1 MKKHARSLR
10 QDLRRAYDALA
21 FAHAGEMLPDATKDK
36 ILAGST
42 PPAASQPQPGPPP
55 VHRLAPEPHKRIAL
69 AIDGRIRLGALRYA
83 LGAAARFDAELVIL
97 TNLKEA
103 DVNAAMVRE
112 LGRGAFRW
120 NVLQMGADLLSGIAE
135 HARRDVNTLFVVT
148 SAQDA
153 LTERY
158 VATRPSVQVP
168 WLVVSDDL
176 RAA

>member
-1 MKKHARSLR
+1 MKKHTRSLR

-21 FAHAGEMLPDATKDK
+21 FAYAGELLPDSTKDK

-42 PPAASQPQPGPPP
+42 PPAALRPEPEQPA
-55 VHRLAPEPHKRIAL
+55 VHKPAPEPRKRIAL
-69 AIDGRIRLGALRYA
+69 AIDGRVRVGALRYA
-83 LGAAARFDAELVIL
+83 LGAAARFDADLVIL
-97 TNLKEA
+97 TNLREA
-103 DVNAAMVRE
+103 EVNAAMSRE
-112 LGRGAFRW
+112 LGRGTFDW
-120 NVLQMGADLLSGIAE
+120 DVTEMGADLLTGIAE

>member
-1 MKKHARSLR
+1 MKKQPRSLR

-21 FAHAGEMLPDATKDK
+21 FAHAGELLPDSTKDK
-36 ILAGST
+36 ILAGSK
-42 PPAASQPQPGPPP
+42 PPAALHPQPAPPP
-55 VHRLAPEPHKRIAL
+55 VHKPAPEPRKRIAL
-69 AIDGRIRLGALRYA
+69 AIEGRIRLGALRYA
-83 LGAAARFDAELVIL
+83 LGAAARFDADLVIL
-97 TNLKEA
+97 TNLREA
-103 DVNAAMVRE
+103 EVNAAMARE

-120 NVLQMGADLLSGIAE
+120 DVIPMGTDLLSGIAE
-135 HARRDVNTLFVVT
+135 HARHDVNTLFVVT